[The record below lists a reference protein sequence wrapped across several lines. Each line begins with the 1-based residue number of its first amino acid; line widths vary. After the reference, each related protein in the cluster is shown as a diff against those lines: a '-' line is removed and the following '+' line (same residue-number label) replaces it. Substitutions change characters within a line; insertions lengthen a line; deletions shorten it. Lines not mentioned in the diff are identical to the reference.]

1 MNPSGSSK
9 NRSFVFFALLLY
21 SLAPSQLPAQPIEVD
36 VLVVN
41 GGAGGVAAGLQAA
54 RSGARTLIVEP
65 TPWLGGML
73 TAAGVSAT
81 DGNHRMPAGI
91 WGEFRSRLW
100 AHYGGKA
107 AVETGWVSNTLFEP
121 HVGARIFQEM
131 AGQEKQLELWFQ
143 SQLISV
149 KKTGQGWTAR
159 INRNGSSQTVTARI
173 LVDATD
179 LGDIAARVGAGF
191 DVGMEAAAATGE
203 SFAPKTANDII
214 QDLTL
219 VAVLK
224 DYGKGSDKTIPRPA
238 GYDPAEFRCACREVC
253 PDSSG
258 TPCAQMLSYG
268 KLPGNKYMLNW
279 PNAGNDFYANTI
291 GKSPKAV
298 RKAIDSARLHTLRY
312 VYFIQHELGYRHL
325 GLADDE
331 FPTPDRLAF
340 YPYYREG
347 RRIHGLVRVNAGHI
361 LDPFQKTLYRSS
373 AIVGDYPIDHHHKK
387 YPAAPDIEFPPV
399 PSFNIPLGALIPK
412 DVEGLLVAD
421 KAISVSNIVNGS
433 SRLQPVVLQIG
444 QAAGAMAAMAVRK
457 GIPPSQLSVRSVQA
471 ELLAAGAWLMP
482 FFDVPA
488 EDPHFASIQRIGA
501 TGILRGRGE
510 AYQWA
515 NRTWFDPEKPV
526 LRETLREALAS
537 LPIRLDCPGQT
548 EQVLVRDAIQLAAD
562 FLEAADKAALP
573 AKVAQDWASWGLSSF
588 DPARPITRRELAV
601 LLDRSAH
608 LFSRWEVDWAGN
620 WKP

>member
-1 MNPSGSSK
+1 MNPLSALKHHALVFCTLLCCSLPSS
-9 NRSFVFFALLLY
+9 L
-21 SLAPSQLPAQPIEVD
+21 LPAQAVEVD

-41 GGAGGVAAGLQAA
+41 GGAGGIAAGLQAA
-54 RSGARTLIVEP
+54 RSGARTLLVEP

-81 DGNHRMPAGI
+81 DGNHKMPAGI

-121 HVGARIFQEM
+121 HVGARIFREM
-131 AGQEKQLELWFQ
+131 ADREKKLELWLQ
-143 SQLISV
+143 SELISV
-149 KKTGQGWTAR
+149 KKTGPGWTAQIR
-159 INRNGSSQTVTARI
+159 RNGSSQMVKANI

-179 LGDIAARVGAGF
+179 LGDVAARVGAGF

-203 SFAPKTANDII
+203 SFAPERANDII

-224 DYGKGSDKTIPRPA
+224 DYGKGSDQTIPRPA
-238 GYDPAEFRCACREVC
+238 GYDPAAFRCACREVC

-268 KLPGNKYMLNW
+268 KLPNNKYMLNW
-279 PNAGNDFYANTI
+279 PSAGNDFYANTI
-291 GKSPKAV
+291 GKSPKAA

-347 RRIHGLVRVNAGHI
+347 RRIHGLVRVNADHI
-361 LDPFQKTLYRSS
+361 LSPFQKNLYRSS

-387 YPAAPDIEFPPV
+387 YPAAPEIKFPPV

-412 DVEGLLVAD
+412 DIEGLLMAD

-444 QAAGAMAAMAVRK
+444 QAAGAMAALAVRE
-457 GIPPSQLSVRSVQA
+457 GIPPSRLAVRSIQR

-482 FFDVPA
+482 FFDVQA
-488 EDPHFASIQRIGA
+488 DDPHFASIQKIGA

-526 LRETLREALAS
+526 LREALRSALAS
-537 LPIRLDCPGQT
+537 LPSQLDCPGPT
-548 EQVLVRDAIQLAAD
+548 EQVLVREAIELAAN
-562 FLEAADKAALP
+562 FLEPADKAVLP
-573 AKVAQDWASWGLSSF
+573 AKVARDWNAWGLSAF
-588 DPARPITRRELAV
+588 DPSRPITRRELAV
-601 LLDRSAH
+601 LLDRSVDP
-608 LFSRWEVDWAGN
+608 FSRWGVDWAGN
-620 WKP
+620 WK